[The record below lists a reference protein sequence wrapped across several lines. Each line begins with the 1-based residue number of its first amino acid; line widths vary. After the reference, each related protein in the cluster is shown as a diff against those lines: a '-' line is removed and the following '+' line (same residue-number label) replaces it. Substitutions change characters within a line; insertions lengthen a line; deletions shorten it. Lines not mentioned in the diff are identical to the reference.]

1 MSAAL
6 ASRWIS
12 RDGAAVPRASQKAV
26 MDRMQRGTIVE
37 RASTTFRFLNTAG

>member
-6 ASRWIS
+6 ASCRIS
-12 RDGAAVPRASQKAV
+12 SDGAAVPRASQKAV
-26 MDRMQRGTIVE
+26 IDKIQRGTVVE